1 MSSSFEQASRVKT
14 VIDIINIISDL
25 STELQIKAFLVGGY
39 VRDLILGRKSKDIDI
54 LIVGDGIFFANEVK
68 KKLHGKVDLQIF
80 KNFGTAMIIYD
91 GFEIEFVGSRKES
104 YQKNSRNPSI
114 TVGTFEDDISRRDF
128 TINSIAISLNKKDKG
143 EIIDLYGGID
153 DLKNGIIKT
162 PKDPEI
168 TFYDDP
174 LRMMRAIRFAS
185 QLNFKIKD
193 SNIEIIKNEK
203 QRINIISKERINE
216 ELNKIL
222 LSPKPSIGFILLKN
236 TGLLEIILPELI
248 KLEGIDEVEGKSHKD
263 NFYHTLQVLDNIC
276 KNTDNLWLRW
286 VALLHDIGKPK
297 TKRYNKKKGW
307 SFHGHEYVG
316 SKMVF
321 KIFKRLKLPLNHKLN
336 YVKKLVLL
344 SSRPVIL
351 SSDEITDSAV
361 RRLIFDA
368 GDDIDDLMTLCEAD
382 ITTKNSKLEKKY
394 LNNFKVVRDKIKDVE
409 ERDRVRNF
417 QPPISGE
424 FIMNYFG
431 IKPCKEIGLIKEKI
445 KEAILNGDINNDS
458 AQATELMSKIGNE
471 IGLKKYEK

>member
-1 MSSSFEQASRVKT
+1 MNLLANKRLNLDI
-14 VIDIINIISDL
+14 IDIISNL
-25 STELQIKAFLVGGY
+25 SIELQIKTFLVGGY
-39 VRDLILGRKSKDIDI
+39 VRDLILSRESKDIDVLVI
-54 LIVGDGIFFANEVK
+54 GDGVSFAKEVK
-68 KKLHGKVDLQIF
+68 KKLDTKVNLQIF

-104 YQKNSRNPSI
+104 YQQSSRNPSI
-114 TVGTFEDDISRRDF
+114 TIGTFEDDISRRDF
-128 TINSIAISLNKKDKG
+128 TINSIAISLNKNDKG
-143 EIIDLYGGID
+143 KIIDLFGGLSD
-153 DLKNGIIKT
+153 VKSGIIKT
-162 PKDPEI
+162 PKDPKI

-174 LRMMRAIRFAS
+174 LRMMRAVRFAS

-193 SNIEIIKNEK
+193 SNLEIIKNDRE
-203 QRINIISKERINE
+203 RINIISKERIND

-222 LSPKPSIGFILLKN
+222 LSPKPSIGFILLKK
-236 TGLLEIILPELI
+236 TGLLEIIIPELI
-248 KLEGIDEVEGKSHKD
+248 KLEGIDEIEGKSHKD

-297 TKRYNKKKGW
+297 TKRYSKKKGW

-321 KIFKRLKLPLNHKLN
+321 KIFKRLKLPLNNKLN

-351 SSDEITDSAV
+351 SSDEITDSAI

-368 GDDIDDLMTLCEAD
+368 GDDIDELMTLCEAD

-394 LNNFKVVRDKIKDVE
+394 LNNFKVVRKKIEDVE
-409 ERDRVRNF
+409 NRDRVRNF

-431 IKPCKEIGLIKEKI
+431 IKPCKEIGFIKEKI

-458 AQATELMSKIGNE
+458 AQAAELMSKIGNE

>member
-1 MSSSFEQASRVKT
+1 MNLLANKRLNLDI
-14 VIDIINIISDL
+14 IDIISNL
-25 STELQIKAFLVGGY
+25 SIELQIKTFLVGGY
-39 VRDLILGRKSKDIDI
+39 VRDLILSRQSKDIDVLVI
-54 LIVGDGIFFANEVK
+54 GDGISFAKEVK
-68 KKLHGKVDLQIF
+68 KKLDTMVNLQIF

-104 YQKNSRNPSI
+104 YQQSSRNPSVTI
-114 TVGTFEDDISRRDF
+114 GTFEDDISRRDF
-128 TINSIAISLNKKDKG
+128 TINSIAISLNKNDKG
-143 EIIDLYGGID
+143 KIIDLFGGLSD
-153 DLKNGIIKT
+153 VKSGIIKT
-162 PKDPEI
+162 PKDPKI

-174 LRMMRAIRFAS
+174 LRMMRAVRFAS

-193 SNIEIIKNEK
+193 SNLEIIKNDRE
-203 QRINIISKERINE
+203 RINIISKERIND

-222 LSPKPSIGFILLKN
+222 LSPKPSIGFILLKK
-236 TGLLEIILPELI
+236 TGLLEIIIPELI
-248 KLEGIDEVEGKSHKD
+248 KLEGIDEIEGKSHKD

-297 TKRYNKKKGW
+297 TKRYSKKKGW

-321 KIFKRLKLPLNHKLN
+321 KIFKRLKLPLNNKLN
-336 YVKKLVLL
+336 YVKKLILL

-351 SSDEITDSAV
+351 SSDEITDSAI

-368 GDDIDDLMTLCEAD
+368 GDDIDELMTLCEAD

-394 LNNFKVVRDKIKDVE
+394 LNNFKVVRKKIEDVE
-409 ERDRVRNF
+409 NRDRVRNF

-458 AQATELMSKIGNE
+458 AQAAELMSKIGNE

>member
-1 MSSSFEQASRVKT
+1 MNVLANKRLDL
-14 VIDIINIISDL
+14 DIINIISDL

-39 VRDLILGRKSKDIDI
+39 VRDLILGRKSKDLDI

-143 EIIDLYGGID
+143 EIIDLYDGVS

-162 PKDPEI
+162 PKDPRI

-203 QRINIISKERINE
+203 QRINIISKERISE

-236 TGLLEIILPELI
+236 TGLLEILIPEII
-248 KLEGIDEVEGKSHKD
+248 KLEGIDEIEGKTHKD

-297 TKRYNKKKGW
+297 TKKFTKKKGW

-321 KIFKRLKLPLNHKLN
+321 KIFKRLKLPLNQKLN

-417 QPPISGE
+417 QPPITGE

-458 AQATELMSKIGNE
+458 SQATELMSKIGNE

>member
-1 MSSSFEQASRVKT
+1 MNLLANKRLNLDI
-14 VIDIINIISDL
+14 IDIISNL
-25 STELQIKAFLVGGY
+25 SIELQIKTFLVGGY
-39 VRDLILGRKSKDIDI
+39 VRDLILSRESKDIDVLVI
-54 LIVGDGIFFANEVK
+54 GDGISFAKEVK
-68 KKLHGKVDLQIF
+68 KKLDTKVNLQIF

-104 YQKNSRNPSI
+104 YQQSSRNPSI
-114 TVGTFEDDISRRDF
+114 TIGTFEDDISRRDF
-128 TINSIAISLNKKDKG
+128 TINSIAISLNKNDKG
-143 EIIDLYGGID
+143 KIIDLFGGLSD
-153 DLKNGIIKT
+153 VKSGIIKT
-162 PKDPEI
+162 PKDPKI

-174 LRMMRAIRFAS
+174 LRMMRAVRFAS

-193 SNIEIIKNEK
+193 SNLEIIKNDRE
-203 QRINIISKERINE
+203 RINIISKERIND

-222 LSPKPSIGFILLKN
+222 LSPKPSIGFILLKK
-236 TGLLEIILPELI
+236 TGLLEIIIPELI
-248 KLEGIDEVEGKSHKD
+248 KLEGIDEIEGKSHKD

-297 TKRYNKKKGW
+297 TKRYSKKKGW

-321 KIFKRLKLPLNHKLN
+321 KIFKRLKLPLNNKLN
-336 YVKKLVLL
+336 YVKKLILL

-351 SSDEITDSAV
+351 SSDEITDSAI

-368 GDDIDDLMTLCEAD
+368 GDDIDELMTLCEAD

-394 LNNFKVVRDKIKDVE
+394 LNNFKVVRKKIEDVE
-409 ERDRVRNF
+409 NRDRVRNF

-431 IKPCKEIGLIKEKI
+431 IKPCKEIGFIKEKI

-458 AQATELMSKIGNE
+458 AQAAELMSKIGNE

>member
-1 MSSSFEQASRVKT
+1 MNVLANKRLDL
-14 VIDIINIISDL
+14 DIINIISDL

-39 VRDLILGRKSKDIDI
+39 VRDLILDRKSKDIDI
-54 LIVGDGIFFANEVK
+54 LIVGDGISFANEVK
-68 KKLHGKVDLQIF
+68 KKLHDKVDLQIF

-104 YQKNSRNPSI
+104 YQKNSRNPCI

-143 EIIDLYGGID
+143 EIIDLYGGVG

-162 PKDPEI
+162 PKDPKI

-297 TKRYNKKKGW
+297 TKSYSKKKGW

-458 AQATELMSKIGNE
+458 SQATELMSKIGNE

>member
-1 MSSSFEQASRVKT
+1 MIKKIENNFIKDKMCRKIFSLLNKESDTSR
-14 VIDIINIISDL
+14 
-25 STELQIKAFLVGGY
+25 FVGGC
-39 VRDLILGRKSKDIDI
+39 VRDSILGIETNDIDI
-54 LIVGDGIFFANEVK
+54 ATKLEPKEVSK
-68 KKLHGKVDLQIF
+68 ILLSESIKVIPTGLDHGTVSVFSKKL
-80 KNFGTAMIIYD
+80 N
-91 GFEIEFVGSRKES
+91 FEITTLRS
-104 YQKNSRNPSI
+104 
-114 TVGTFEDDISRRDF
+114 DIETDGRHAKVIFSDSWKIDASRRDF

-236 TGLLEIILPELI
+236 TGLLEIIIPELI
-248 KLEGIDEVEGKSHKD
+248 QLEGIDEIEGKTHKD

-297 TKRYNKKKGW
+297 TKRYIKKKGW

-368 GDDIDDLMTLCEAD
+368 GDDIDELMTLCEAD
-382 ITTKNSKLEKKY
+382 IT
-394 LNNFKVVRDKIKDVE
+394 
-409 ERDRVRNF
+409 
-417 QPPISGE
+417 
-424 FIMNYFG
+424 
-431 IKPCKEIGLIKEKI
+431 
-445 KEAILNGDINNDS
+445 
-458 AQATELMSKIGNE
+458 
-471 IGLKKYEK
+471 

>member
-1 MSSSFEQASRVKT
+1 MNLLTNKRLNLDI
-14 VIDIINIISDL
+14 IDIISNL
-25 STELQIKAFLVGGY
+25 SIELQIKTFLVGGY
-39 VRDLILGRKSKDIDI
+39 VRDLILSRESKDIDVLVI
-54 LIVGDGIFFANEVK
+54 GDGISFAKEVK
-68 KKLHGKVDLQIF
+68 KKLDTKVNLQIF

-104 YQKNSRNPSI
+104 YQQSSRNPSI
-114 TVGTFEDDISRRDF
+114 TIGTFEDDISRRDF
-128 TINSIAISLNKKDKG
+128 TINSIAISLNKNDKG
-143 EIIDLYGGID
+143 KIIDLFGGLS
-153 DLKNGIIKT
+153 DLKSGIIKT
-162 PKDPEI
+162 PKDPKI

-174 LRMMRAIRFAS
+174 LRMMRAVRFAS

-193 SNIEIIKNEK
+193 SNLEIIKNDRE
-203 QRINIISKERINE
+203 RINIISKERIND

-236 TGLLEIILPELI
+236 TGLLEIIIPELI
-248 KLEGIDEVEGKSHKD
+248 KLEGIDEIEGKSHKD

-297 TKRYNKKKGW
+297 TKRYSKKKGW

-321 KIFKRLKLPLNHKLN
+321 KIFKRLKLPLNNKLN

-351 SSDEITDSAV
+351 SSDEITDSAI

-368 GDDIDDLMTLCEAD
+368 GDDIDELMTLCEAD

-394 LNNFKVVRDKIKDVE
+394 LNNFKVVRKKIEDVE
-409 ERDRVRNF
+409 NRDRVRNF

-458 AQATELMSKIGNE
+458 AQAAELMSKIGNE

>member
-1 MSSSFEQASRVKT
+1 MNVLANKRLDL
-14 VIDIINIISDL
+14 DIINIISDL

-39 VRDLILGRKSKDIDI
+39 VRDLILDRKSKDIDI
-54 LIVGDGIFFANEVK
+54 LIVGDGISFANEVK

-143 EIIDLYGGID
+143 EIIDLYGGVS

-162 PKDPEI
+162 PKDPRI

-248 KLEGIDEVEGKSHKD
+248 KLEGIDEIEGKSHKD

-297 TKRYNKKKGW
+297 TKRYIKKKGW

-368 GDDIDDLMTLCEAD
+368 GDDIDELMTLCEAD

>member
-1 MSSSFEQASRVKT
+1 MNVLANKRLDL
-14 VIDIINIISDL
+14 DIINIISDL

-39 VRDLILGRKSKDIDI
+39 VRDLILDRKSKDIDI
-54 LIVGDGIFFANEVK
+54 LIVGDGISFANEVK

-143 EIIDLYGGID
+143 EIIDLYGGVS

-162 PKDPEI
+162 PKDPRI

-185 QLNFKIKD
+185 QLNFKIKY

-297 TKRYNKKKGW
+297 TKRYIKKKGW

-368 GDDIDDLMTLCEAD
+368 GDDIDELMTLCEAD

>member
-1 MSSSFEQASRVKT
+1 MNLLTNKRLNLDI
-14 VIDIINIISDL
+14 IDIISNL
-25 STELQIKAFLVGGY
+25 SIELQIKTFLVGGY
-39 VRDLILGRKSKDIDI
+39 VRDLILSRESKDIDVLVI
-54 LIVGDGIFFANEVK
+54 GDGISFAKEVK
-68 KKLHGKVDLQIF
+68 KKLDTKVNLQIF

-104 YQKNSRNPSI
+104 YQQSSRNPSI
-114 TVGTFEDDISRRDF
+114 TIGTFEDDISRRDF
-128 TINSIAISLNKKDKG
+128 TINSIAISLNKNDKG
-143 EIIDLYGGID
+143 KIIDLFGGLS
-153 DLKNGIIKT
+153 DLKSGIIKT
-162 PKDPEI
+162 PKDPKI

-174 LRMMRAIRFAS
+174 LRMMRAVRFAS

-193 SNIEIIKNEK
+193 SNLEIIKNDRE
-203 QRINIISKERINE
+203 RINIISKERINE

-236 TGLLEIILPELI
+236 TGLLEIIIPELI
-248 KLEGIDEVEGKSHKD
+248 KLEGIDEIEGKSHKD

-297 TKRYNKKKGW
+297 TKRYSKKKGW

-321 KIFKRLKLPLNHKLN
+321 KIFKRLKLPLNNKLN

-351 SSDEITDSAV
+351 SSDEITDSAI

-368 GDDIDDLMTLCEAD
+368 GDDIDELMTLCEAD

-394 LNNFKVVRDKIKDVE
+394 LNNFKVVRKKIEDVE
-409 ERDRVRNF
+409 NRDRVRNF

-458 AQATELMSKIGNE
+458 AQAAELMSKIGNE

>member
-1 MSSSFEQASRVKT
+1 MNLLANKRLNLDI
-14 VIDIINIISDL
+14 IDIISNL
-25 STELQIKAFLVGGY
+25 SIELQIKTFLVGGY
-39 VRDLILGRKSKDIDI
+39 VRDLILSRQSKDIDVLVI
-54 LIVGDGIFFANEVK
+54 GDGISFAKEVK
-68 KKLHGKVDLQIF
+68 KKLDTMVNLQIF

-104 YQKNSRNPSI
+104 YQQSSRNPSVTI
-114 TVGTFEDDISRRDF
+114 GTFEDDISRRDF
-128 TINSIAISLNKKDKG
+128 TINSIAISLNKNDKG
-143 EIIDLYGGID
+143 KIIDLFGGLSD
-153 DLKNGIIKT
+153 VKSGIIKT
-162 PKDPEI
+162 PKDPKI

-174 LRMMRAIRFAS
+174 LRMMRAVRFAS

-193 SNIEIIKNEK
+193 SNLEIIKNDRE
-203 QRINIISKERINE
+203 RINIISKERIND

-222 LSPKPSIGFILLKN
+222 LSPKPSIGFILLKK
-236 TGLLEIILPELI
+236 TGLLEIIIPELT
-248 KLEGIDEVEGKSHKD
+248 KLEGIDEIEGKSHKD

-297 TKRYNKKKGW
+297 TKRYSKKKGW

-321 KIFKRLKLPLNHKLN
+321 KIFKRLKLPLNNKLN

-351 SSDEITDSAV
+351 SSDEITDSAI

-368 GDDIDDLMTLCEAD
+368 GDDIDELMTLCEAD

-394 LNNFKVVRDKIKDVE
+394 LNNFKVVRKKIEDVE
-409 ERDRVRNF
+409 NRDRVRNF

-458 AQATELMSKIGNE
+458 AQAAELMSKIGNE

>member
-1 MSSSFEQASRVKT
+1 MN
-14 VIDIINIISDL
+14 VIDNKRLDLDIINIISDL

-54 LIVGDGIFFANEVK
+54 LIVGDGITFANEVK
-68 KKLHGKVDLQIF
+68 KKLYSKVDLQIF

-104 YQKNSRNPSI
+104 YYKNSRNPSI

-143 EIIDLYGGID
+143 EIIDLYGGLS

-162 PKDPEI
+162 PKDPKI

-193 SNIEIIKNEK
+193 SNIKIIKNEK
-203 QRINIISKERINE
+203 QRINIISKERISE

-236 TGLLEIILPELI
+236 TGLLEIIIPELI
-248 KLEGIDEVEGKSHKD
+248 KLEGIDEIEGKSHKD

-297 TKRYNKKKGW
+297 TKRYSRKKGW

>member
-1 MSSSFEQASRVKT
+1 
-14 VIDIINIISDL
+14 
-25 STELQIKAFLVGGY
+25 
-39 VRDLILGRKSKDIDI
+39 
-54 LIVGDGIFFANEVK
+54 
-68 KKLHGKVDLQIF
+68 
-80 KNFGTAMIIYD
+80 
-91 GFEIEFVGSRKES
+91 
-104 YQKNSRNPSI
+104 
-114 TVGTFEDDISRRDF
+114 
-128 TINSIAISLNKKDKG
+128 
-143 EIIDLYGGID
+143 
-153 DLKNGIIKT
+153 
-162 PKDPEI
+162 
-168 TFYDDP
+168 
-174 LRMMRAIRFAS
+174 MRAIRFAS
-185 QLNFKIKD
+185 QLNFNIKD
-193 SNIEIIKNEK
+193 SNIEIIRNEK

-248 KLEGIDEVEGKSHKD
+248 KLEGIDEIEGKSHKD

-297 TKRYNKKKGW
+297 TKRYSKKKGW

>member
-1 MSSSFEQASRVKT
+1 MNLLANKRLNLDI
-14 VIDIINIISDL
+14 IDIISNL
-25 STELQIKAFLVGGY
+25 SIELQIKTFLVGGY
-39 VRDLILGRKSKDIDI
+39 VRDLILSRQSKDIDVLVI
-54 LIVGDGIFFANEVK
+54 GDGISFAKEVK
-68 KKLHGKVDLQIF
+68 KKLDTMVNLQIF

-104 YQKNSRNPSI
+104 YQQSSRNPSVTI
-114 TVGTFEDDISRRDF
+114 GTFEDDISRRDF

-143 EIIDLYGGID
+143 EIIDLYDGVS

-162 PKDPEI
+162 PKDPRI

-297 TKRYNKKKGW
+297 TKKFTKKKGW

-321 KIFKRLKLPLNHKLN
+321 KIFKRLKLPLNQKLN

-417 QPPISGE
+417 QPPITGE

-458 AQATELMSKIGNE
+458 SQATELMSKIGNE

>member
-1 MSSSFEQASRVKT
+1 MNLLANKRLNLDI
-14 VIDIINIISDL
+14 IDIISNL
-25 STELQIKAFLVGGY
+25 SIELQIKTFLVGGY
-39 VRDLILGRKSKDIDI
+39 VRDLILSRESKDIDVLVI
-54 LIVGDGIFFANEVK
+54 GDGISFAKEVK
-68 KKLHGKVDLQIF
+68 KKLDTKVNLQIF

-104 YQKNSRNPSI
+104 YQQSSRNPSI
-114 TVGTFEDDISRRDF
+114 TIGTFEDDISRRDF
-128 TINSIAISLNKKDKG
+128 TINSIAISLNKNDKG
-143 EIIDLYGGID
+143 KIIDLFGGLSD
-153 DLKNGIIKT
+153 VKSGIIKT
-162 PKDPEI
+162 PKDPKI

-174 LRMMRAIRFAS
+174 LRMMRAVRFAS

-193 SNIEIIKNEK
+193 SNLEIIKNDRE
-203 QRINIISKERINE
+203 RINIISKERINDE
-216 ELNKIL
+216 INKIL

-236 TGLLEIILPELI
+236 TGLLEIIIPELI
-248 KLEGIDEVEGKSHKD
+248 KLEGIDEIEGKSHKD

-297 TKRYNKKKGW
+297 TKRYSKKKGW

-321 KIFKRLKLPLNHKLN
+321 KIFKRLKLPLNNKLN
-336 YVKKLVLL
+336 YLKKLILL

-351 SSDEITDSAV
+351 SSDEITDSAI

-368 GDDIDDLMTLCEAD
+368 GDDIDELMTLCEAD

-394 LNNFKVVRDKIKDVE
+394 LNNFKVVRKKIEDVE
-409 ERDRVRNF
+409 NRDRVRNF

-431 IKPCKEIGLIKEKI
+431 IKPCKEIGFIKEKI

-458 AQATELMSKIGNE
+458 AQAAELMSKIGNE

>member
-1 MSSSFEQASRVKT
+1 MNLLANKRLNLDI
-14 VIDIINIISDL
+14 IDIISNL
-25 STELQIKAFLVGGY
+25 SIELQIKTFLVGGY
-39 VRDLILGRKSKDIDI
+39 VRDLILSRESKDIDVLVI
-54 LIVGDGIFFANEVK
+54 GNGISFAKEVK
-68 KKLHGKVDLQIF
+68 KKLDTKVNLQIF

-104 YQKNSRNPSI
+104 YQKSSRNPSI
-114 TVGTFEDDISRRDF
+114 KVGTFEDDISRRDF
-128 TINSIAISLNKKDKG
+128 TINSIAISLNKNDKG
-143 EIIDLYGGID
+143 KIIDLFSGTS

-162 PKDPEI
+162 PKDPRI

-193 SNIEIIKNEK
+193 SNLEIIKNDRE
-203 QRINIISKERINE
+203 RINIISKERINE

-222 LSPKPSIGFILLKN
+222 LSPKPSTGFILLKN
-236 TGLLEIILPELI
+236 TGLLEIIIPELI
-248 KLEGIDEVEGKSHKD
+248 KLEGIDEIEGKSHKD

-307 SFHGHEYVG
+307 TFHGHEYVG

-321 KIFKRLKLPLNHKLN
+321 KIFKRLKLPLNNKLN

-351 SSDEITDSAV
+351 SSDEITDSAI

-368 GDDIDDLMTLCEAD
+368 GDDIDELMILCEAD

-394 LNNFKVVRDKIKDVE
+394 LNNFKVVRKKIEDVE
-409 ERDRVRNF
+409 NRDRVRNF

-458 AQATELMSKIGNE
+458 AQAAKLMSKIGNE

>member
-1 MSSSFEQASRVKT
+1 MNLLTNKRLNLDI
-14 VIDIINIISDL
+14 IDIISNL
-25 STELQIKAFLVGGY
+25 SIELQIKTFLVGGY
-39 VRDLILGRKSKDIDI
+39 VRDLILSRESKDIDVLVI
-54 LIVGDGIFFANEVK
+54 GDGISFAKEVK
-68 KKLHGKVDLQIF
+68 KKLDTKVNLQIF

-104 YQKNSRNPSI
+104 YQQSSRNPSI
-114 TVGTFEDDISRRDF
+114 TIGTFEDDISRRDF
-128 TINSIAISLNKKDKG
+128 TINSIAISLNKNDKG
-143 EIIDLYGGID
+143 KIIDLFGGLSD
-153 DLKNGIIKT
+153 VKSGIIKT
-162 PKDPEI
+162 PKDPKI

-174 LRMMRAIRFAS
+174 LRMMRAVRFAS

-193 SNIEIIKNEK
+193 SNLEIIKNDRE
-203 QRINIISKERINE
+203 RINIISKERINE

-236 TGLLEIILPELI
+236 TGLLEIIIPELI
-248 KLEGIDEVEGKSHKD
+248 KLEGIDEIEGKSHKD

-297 TKRYNKKKGW
+297 TKRYSKKKGW

-321 KIFKRLKLPLNHKLN
+321 KIFKRLKLPLNNKLN

-351 SSDEITDSAV
+351 SSDEITDSAI

-368 GDDIDDLMTLCEAD
+368 GDDIDELMTLCEAD

-394 LNNFKVVRDKIKDVE
+394 LNNFKVVRKKIEDVE
-409 ERDRVRNF
+409 NRDRVRNF

-458 AQATELMSKIGNE
+458 AQAAELMSKIGNE